1 MSFNGSF
8 QGRDG
13 AIEFYQDERSKGVR
27 MYRVRYQCGPGFV
40 VHDLPID
47 KGQMRVPQGGTQER
61 LVFTD
66 TLLFSENIGASG
78 GVFAA
83 RTVQVKITAQL
94 ASGRWVEAASGVLEG
109 QIHNPPPGKCDLEVS
124 SALGGANI
132 YITPPQDSTDLQG
145 YVVEV
150 STTSNFAEDTVTTY
164 DVNTNLANVSFA
176 DFNTRWCRTAAYDS
190 FGKTGLVWS
199 DVKTVAAKKVLDL
212 SDLEDVNQQIS
223 EVDQKLTQA
232 RQDLDAADSEAR
244 SLIQTANDHAAS
256 ELAQARVEI
265 ASQVQNARD
274 AASQADTLLND
285 AISGKASVVDFNLI
299 KNEVTGARGTQTT
312 LAARLTATDNT
323 VEGKASITALDALTG
338 RVSSTE
344 TTTTAHNTRLN
355 KVETDISGKASAQSL
370 SDLQAR
376 VSGAESQNTAQNTR
390 LDTVET
396 DVSGKA
402 SASSVALLEAKNA
415 SIPNLLPNGDFTVG
429 TGGLQGWSSNV
440 GGVTGLI
447 AYDHKSLGRI
457 LHINDQC
464 QWAESAP
471 IPFEAGDRLSFSLQ
485 GDGGGGDGSCY
496 VQFLPSYT
504 SSQLLPLASSSWESR
519 KNVNG
524 GAVAPPGTT
533 AFRFIVARGSATS
546 VHVARIKINYGGT
559 ATNWSDEATQALSQA
574 RLSTVERVTT
584 DGTFASATRVSELE
598 ATTQTG
604 PNRNSLLSSRLSTVE
619 TATTDG
625 RFATANRVSSLELQA
640 RAFPNLVKNSDF
652 ASGFRF
658 WSNEGN
664 RWITGTNSAWG
675 SVAVCQNSHANDSY
689 LISDPIYVYH
699 SNNYTLSY
707 YADGGNGHLD
717 QSNAVYLAC
726 FDGNNTLIADGLA
739 YARADV
745 RDFSVRR
752 VASALIP
759 AGTAYVK
766 VVIRQAKS
774 GSAMHV
780 TRIMLNVGD
789 VAQSWNDTATVIDT
803 AARIR
808 SVETITSDGTFAA
821 ATRANTLE
829 AQLAGNQASNLLS
842 RLQTVETATTDGR
855 FSTASRVSQLEVR
868 NNQAINKNADFAV
881 TPVAGQAP
889 QGWVD
894 WSSGLSFVPTS
905 GQVSANAIRWTVAAA
920 SDKGIR
926 QDISDLSPGWYVL
939 EATVTLDSGSL
950 RGAGV
955 LLQIADSS
963 GNEVG
968 HDNISF
974 KVEPDTARVVNGDG
988 VAGRT
993 YRFTKIVDARD
1004 SRTRGA
1010 RLYAMA
1016 GWTGFDAQTAAKT
1029 ITFHETRLRRANAA
1043 EIETGLVRDNGGLAA
1058 RLLATET
1065 ATTDGRF
1072 SSATRTNTLEAQL
1085 AGNQPSN
1092 LSGRITNL
1100 ETATTDGRFATATRV
1115 NELRAVVTTRANICP
1130 NGGFENGLAGI
1141 TGPSSM
1147 ALANNAWGPHAICTN
1162 PGTGTHVINFPK
1174 FDVFPG
1180 NAYTVSGDTIV
1191 FGASNL
1197 SAYLDLIFF
1206 DASGTVVQDGPEK
1219 AIYGQ
1224 HDFSNSLDRVQ
1235 EHAVAVVAVATARYA
1250 QARAVFSGTGIT
1262 ACGVRRVK
1270 VEMGNLPAT
1279 LYSPEASSVQT
1290 NARLSTIETAT
1301 TDGRFASA
1309 QRASTLEAQLRGDQA
1324 SSLLGRIQNVE
1335 TATSDG
1341 RFATATRVTALE
1353 ARTNSPNMLPK
1364 AVFKRG
1370 EAWAPFATYS
1380 NANNYAFAR
1389 WDGPDYSLNEWNEVS
1404 IYAYQGDEQQG
1415 TVHDFNMHVSDPS
1428 SRIQVEAGKRYCV
1441 SAYNGAHRADCQVY
1455 GEFCDANGNGLGV
1468 YTSDYT
1474 NGVLT
1479 AFNTAGGPSG
1489 GKRLADFKRIWAFGV
1504 APANAKYII
1513 LVLRKHSTKGGQGNS
1528 YGFWT
1533 RPMVS
1538 EARDTDTLPP
1548 AWADASLSAAVNQV
1562 MRAEVDLRGR
1572 VQSTAGMTVQ
1582 AGNRVAGM
1590 KFHAQDGTDVNY
1602 SSIDFLSDTF
1612 RIWNASESV
1621 GTPPFELRNGGVRMK
1636 SAFVDRLSVG
1646 TSMTLG
1652 SGVQW
1657 KVAVQPLDISVTD
1670 GQVVNFGYDLGNN
1683 PSLTFGTNG
1692 LVPLNSGET
1701 YRLYADDLS
1710 PTGFIARLKIET
1722 PASPTNVN
1730 TGLLNANANGPTS
1743 HHIYID
1749 GHGGR
1754 TTVGGYQVRV
1764 TGNNRTY
1771 TLGQPN
1777 WNPGGPIYYPDDPSA
1792 TTDGST
1798 IITVYGWNGGA
1809 WVELDTIY
1817 IDAYQNSGNG
1827 FFDQWFDQT
1836 QFVSVGGN
1844 ISHIGVAVTAKTY
1857 PESYISQ
1864 MGVNWQTS
1872 GSGGGIRSATPQ
1884 GQLSTV
1890 TVRPRA

>member
-1 MSFNGSF
+1 MQGEWIERELHVGWNYPDTPIRGFEGEFFCAETTTGAGNHLSVRRLFDLDVKGTANNGNLRYSAVLSYDDNKGGRALPSRTVTFRIRALGADGRPYSQWSEMTFNN
-8 QGRDG
+8 
-13 AIEFYQDERSKGVR
+13 
-27 MYRVRYQCGPGFV
+27 P
-40 VHDLPID
+40 
-47 KGQMRVPQGGTQER
+47 VPQAPT
-61 LVFTD
+61 FT
-66 TLLFSENIGASG
+66 LEPAINS
-78 GVFAA
+78 A
-83 RTVQVKITAQL
+83 RVTIAFETAPD
-94 ASGRWVEAASGVLEG
+94 
-109 QIHNPPPGKCDLEVS
+109 I
-124 SALGGANI
+124 
-132 YITPPQDSTDLQG
+132 QG
-145 YVVEV
+145 YLVRHSADASMTSFEEV
-150 STTSNFAEDTVTTY
+150 R
-164 DVNTNLANVSFA
+164 LANQSTFELSFTG
-176 DFNTRWCRTAAYDS
+176 TRSIQIAAFDS
-190 FGKTGLVWS
+190 FGDEALDWS
-199 DVKTVAAKKVLDL
+199 DIKTVTALNVMDMVDL
-212 SDLEDVNQQIS
+212 SGVTQQVGV
-223 EVDQKLTQA
+223 VDQKLNQA
-232 RQDLDAADSEAR
+232 RQELAAADSEAR

-265 ASQVQNARD
+265 ASQVQSARD

-299 KNEVTGARGTQTT
+299 KDEVTGARGTQTT

-344 TTTTAHNTRLN
+344 TTTTAHNNRLN
-355 KVETDISGKASAQSL
+355 KVETDVEGKASAQSL

-402 SASSVALLEAKNA
+402 SASSVAILEAKNA
-415 SIPNLLPNGDFTVG
+415 SVPNLLPNGDFTVG

-440 GGVTGLI
+440 GGVTGLT

-485 GDGGGGDGSCY
+485 CDGGGGDGSCY

-504 SSQLLPLASSSWESR
+504 PSQLLPLTSSSWESR

-533 AFRFIVARGSATS
+533 AIRFIVARGSATS

-584 DGTFASATRVSELE
+584 DGTFASANRVSELE

-619 TATTDG
+619 SATTDG

-664 RWITGTNSAWG
+664 RWTAGTNSAWG
-675 SVAVCQNSHANDSY
+675 SVAVCQNSHATNSH

-789 VAQSWNDTATVIDT
+789 IAQSWNDTATVIDT

-821 ATRANTLE
+821 ATRANALE

-881 TPVAGQAP
+881 TPVAGQVP
-889 QGWVD
+889 QGWID
-894 WSSGLSFVPTS
+894 WSSGYDLVPTS
-905 GQVSANAIRWTVAAA
+905 GQVSANAIRWTVATA

-926 QDISDLSPGWYVL
+926 QDISELSPGWYVL
-939 EATVTLDSGSL
+939 EATVTLVSGSL

-963 GNEVG
+963 ANEIG

-974 KVEPDTARVVNGDG
+974 KVEPDTAKVVNGDG
-988 VAGRT
+988 EAGRT

-1016 GWTGFDAQTAAKT
+1016 GWTAFDAQTAAKT
-1029 ITFHETRLRRANAA
+1029 ITFHEVRLRRANAA
-1043 EIETGLVRDNGGLAA
+1043 EIETGLVRGNGGLAA

-1072 SSATRTNTLEAQL
+1072 SSATRTSTLEAQL
-1085 AGNQPSN
+1085 AGNHPSN
-1092 LSGRITNL
+1092 LVSRIGNL
-1100 ETATTDGRFATATRV
+1100 ETATTDGRFATASRVSDLEARGLQLPNLVLNSDFSAGKRGWSTHGNPENWGINYNPGIGSFAGRYARETTHQYLISDNFVIEPNNHYSLSFQGDGGDGAGSNDGTAVYLTQYNAQGEGVADGFLYTPVNSRDWAVRQKFEGGVSHQDARSARLVIRKGSQTDGLGITRIMV
-1115 NELRAVVTTRANICP
+1115 NTGSRAVDWIDSATTRD
-1130 NGGFENGLAGI
+1130 GLARIG
-1141 TGPSSM
+1141 
-1147 ALANNAWGPHAICTN
+1147 
-1162 PGTGTHVINFPK
+1162 
-1174 FDVFPG
+1174 
-1180 NAYTVSGDTIV
+1180 
-1191 FGASNL
+1191 
-1197 SAYLDLIFF
+1197 
-1206 DASGTVVQDGPEK
+1206 
-1219 AIYGQ
+1219 
-1224 HDFSNSLDRVQ
+1224 SL
-1235 EHAVAVVAVATARYA
+1235 
-1250 QARAVFSGTGIT
+1250 
-1262 ACGVRRVK
+1262 
-1270 VEMGNLPAT
+1270 
-1279 LYSPEASSVQT
+1279 
-1290 NARLSTIETAT
+1290 ETAT

-1324 SSLLGRIQNVE
+1324 SNLLGRIQTVE

-1341 RFATATRVTALE
+1341 RFATASRVSALE
-1353 ARTNSPNMLPK
+1353 ARTNSPNMLSK

-1380 NANNYAFAR
+1380 NANNSAFAR

-1404 IYAYQGDEQQG
+1404 IYSHQGDEQQG

-1468 YTSDYT
+1468 YTSDFT

-1479 AFNTAGGPSG
+1479 AFNSADGPPG
-1489 GKRLADFKRIWAFGV
+1489 GKRLSDFKRIWAFGV

-1513 LVLRKHSTKGGQGNS
+1513 LVLRKHSTKPGQGNS

-1548 AWADASLSAAVNQV
+1548 AWADASLSASVNQV

-1683 PSLTFGTNG
+1683 PTLTFGTNG

-1730 TGLLNANANGPTS
+1730 TGLLNANANGPSS

-1749 GHGGR
+1749 GYGGR
-1754 TTVGGYQVRV
+1754 TTVSGYQVRV

-1777 WNPGGPIYYPDDPSA
+1777 WNPGGPVYYPDDPSA

-1817 IDAYQNSGNG
+1817 IDAYQNSANG
-1827 FFDQWFDQT
+1827 YFNQWFDQT

-1864 MGVNWQTS
+1864 MGVTWQTS